1 MVWDFRYGGQRGDGV
16 NGEETRKKAHG
27 DYLGGMKYKDIAEK
41 YGVTVNTIKSWKTR
55 YGWSRD
61 GDAADGEKVRT
72 QKEKKCAHKK
82 EKVCTQKGKDNGGGE
97 ASGDAGEYISGNPDL
112 TSRQALFC
120 LYYANTNNATS
131 SYKKAYD
138 CNRETAMAAGSRM
151 LRNVKVREEIRRLKK
166 ERYENAMFDGKDI
179 FQWHLDIATAS
190 MTDFVAFGT
199 EKVPVVGMHGPV
211 KDKKTGETLM
221 KEVNYVRFRESYDV
235 DGRVIK
241 KVKTGKDGASIE
253 LYDASKSMEWLERN
267 LESGT
272 DEQRSFA
279 AQVLNAYRERNG
291 KQESDG

>member
-1 MVWDFRYGGQRGDGV
+1 
-16 NGEETRKKAHG
+16 
-27 DYLGGMKYKDIAEK
+27 
-41 YGVTVNTIKSWKTR
+41 
-55 YGWSRD
+55 
-61 GDAADGEKVRT
+61 
-72 QKEKKCAHKK
+72 
-82 EKVCTQKGKDNGGGE
+82 
-97 ASGDAGEYISGNPDL
+97 
-112 TSRQALFC
+112 
-120 LYYANTNNATS
+120 
-131 SYKKAYD
+131 
-138 CNRETAMAAGSRM
+138 M
-151 LRNVKVREEIRRLKK
+151 LRNVKVREEIRHLKK

-221 KEVNYVRFRESYDV
+221 KEVNYVRFRESDDV

-272 DEQRSFA
+272 DAQRSFA
-279 AQVLNAYRERNG
+279 AQVLNAYRERTE
-291 KQESDG
+291 KKESDG